1 MWWGRPSRPLCSRLR
16 GLCEADVAESLEY
29 ILKVRGGQEGAAE
42 VAKVR
47 EQLGKTGSTVE
58 DVGKKSRSATSG
70 LSSFSGGLKHLAGG
84 LIAVGAG
91 FEAWESAQHAL
102 EFTHELAL
110 GTNKLAVATGMSIEQ
125 SSQWVGVANA
135 MKVPANQLGMTFT
148 RVAAAAQKQEQSTG
162 KSVTAF
168 DRLGISTQFVNA
180 HAHDFTSLMGTVV
193 ERFANLKGGP
203 EKTALELEVFG
214 RGWQSL
220 NPLLRE
226 GTKGLNEQ
234 LEMAK
239 KFGVELHGGSS
250 FQLEELRKKELEA
263 TYAGDGLRLSF
274 AEVAEGPLIEM
285 LQGFSKLAGA
295 LRTGDWKAF
304 DGEAEH
310 MGEVISHLVETALPH
325 VAETAG
331 HLAPAVAAAFWRG
344 FQHANLGGEVAL
356 GLLVAHKFGLDSM
369 AFHTVG
375 GVAMGLFAGG
385 VRAAWGVVALAG
397 GAIGTAFA
405 GAFESA
411 TLAAMYA
418 WDAVAVFAGPEVMAA
433 MASAGAI
440 AGGGFELAFVG
451 ALGIIAFEL
460 GKKLGEWFHSLH
472 WHFDAAR
479 ILQGKS
485 PIWLTEGES
494 QGESAKKADRR
505 IEHLALGPHEQ
516 SFSYLNKGGGAES
529 RLHAHAMHVHAS
541 DTSPQGAGH
550 SGSESH
556 VAPLAPGSLALGG
569 DIVLK
574 VDGRELARISK
585 RQIQMA
591 QAQGAE

>member
-1 MWWGRPSRPLCSRLR
+1 M
-16 GLCEADVAESLEY
+16 AESLEY
-29 ILKVRGGQEGAAE
+29 ILKVRGGQGGAAE

-58 DVGKKSRSATSG
+58 EVGKKSRSATSG
-70 LSSFSGGLKHLAGG
+70 LSGLTGGLKHLAGG

-91 FEAWESAQHAL
+91 FAAWEGARHAL
-102 EFTHELAL
+102 EFTHELAI
-110 GTNKLAVATGMSIEQ
+110 GTNKLATATHMNAQESSRWVAVASAMGVPQTELGQGFTALSRAAEEQ
-125 SSQWVGVANA
+125 A
-135 MKVPANQLGMTFT
+135 T
-148 RVAAAAQKQEQSTG
+148 STG
-162 KSVTAF
+162 KNVTAF
-168 DRLGISTQFVNA
+168 DRLGISQQFVNA
-180 HAHDFTSLMGTVV
+180 HGHDFKAVLDAAVQGMDNLQGGTEKASL
-193 ERFANLKGGP
+193 EQK
-203 EKTALELEVFG
+203 VFG

-220 NPLLRE
+220 NPLLKE
-226 GTKGLNEQ
+226 GSKHLEEQ
-234 LEMAK
+234 LGWAK
-239 KFGVELHGGSS
+239 QFGVELGGNTSQ
-250 FQLEELRKKELEA
+250 QLEELSNQETKA
-263 TYAGDGLRLSF
+263 TLAGDGLRLSF
-274 AEVAEGPLIEM
+274 AKVAEGPLIEM
-285 LQGFSKLAGA
+285 LQGFSQLAGA
-295 LRTGDWKAF
+295 LRTGDWRAF
-304 DGEAEH
+304 DKEAEH
-310 MGEVISHLVETALPH
+310 MGDVVSHLVETALPH

-331 HLAPAVAAAFWRG
+331 HLAPAVAAGFWRG
-344 FQHANLGGEVAL
+344 FQHANLGGELAL

-369 AFHTVG
+369 AFHAVG

-460 GKKLGEWFHSLH
+460 GKKLGEWFHQLH
-472 WHFDAAR
+472 FHFDAAR

-485 PIWLTEGES
+485 PIWITEDPTKAEAAAASERHLEAFAGTP
-494 QGESAKKADRR
+494 GILKPGGIAKAAETR
-505 IEHLALGPHEQ
+505 IHQRA
-516 SFSYLNKGGGAES
+516 F
-529 RLHAHAMHVHAS
+529 HVHADAS
-541 DTSPQGAGH
+541 GPKGSSAAG
-550 SGSESH
+550 EAQ
-556 VAPLAPGSLALGG
+556 VTPLAPGSLAFGG

-574 VDGRELARISK
+574 VDGRELARITK
-585 RQIQMA
+585 RQIQSA